1 MWLKML
7 NIKMKMILTQW
18 ESLQLCSTP
27 QEYSLETGVET
38 HNMFF
43 LAFLTLL
50 FRLLDLKNSY
60 FGNFLFFKAEQ
71 NF

>member
-18 ESLQLCSTP
+18 ESLQFCSTL

-50 FRLLDLKNSY
+50 FRLLVLKNSY
-60 FGNFLFFKAEQ
+60 FRNFLFIKAEQ